1 MSEYESL
8 ARVLVHEATEAVE
21 RDAIKATER
30 GVYTEPWTARE
41 LLAMAGVYAVLATI
55 PTSAGRGRRE
65 RGAPRTRPRRMRQTR
80 TSIDLSNVRS
90 R

>member
-30 GVYTEPWTARE
+30 GIYTEPWTARE

-55 PTSAGRGRRE
+55 PTTAGGRPW
-65 RGAPRTRPRRMRQTR
+65 RGAVRRRPRRMRQTR
-80 TSIDLSNVRS
+80 TSIDLSNVRT